1 MFDAILIATDLSD
14 TSERA
19 LDTALQL
26 ARAHGSALHLVHV
39 IRDPATEPWAVDAF
53 GVDFDAL
60 LEHVH
65 SRAQREV
72 TARVERLTLPGG
84 KRARVLVGAPAAEI
98 LRYAN
103 SHRCRSD
110 RGWFTRATFDPT
122 GLPGQCRRS
131 GSSRGVLPGAGGSA
145 CGMRAAGRGR
155 CRLIRVA
162 AVSQRS
168 LRLRTC

>member
-98 LRYAN
+98 LRYAKAIGADLIVVG
-103 SHRCRSD
+103 SH
-110 RGWFTRATFDPT
+110 G
-122 GLPGQCRRS
+122 RRS
-131 GSSRGVLPGAGGSA
+131 IQQVFLGSVADRVLHEASCPVLVVRPAA
-145 CGMRAAGRGR
+145 CAQLAVDDAA
-155 CRLIRVA
+155 
-162 AVSQRS
+162 
-168 LRLRTC
+168 